1 MPEITVKKSTIYLN
15 KVFQDWDKPCNHFYL
30 SKKWVLVSYDK
41 ERAATGEVRR
51 HAPPETPFLVFLA
64 CVAGVWKKWAQERMD
79 VSACLPLGRPFF
91 FAPTTSKSYR
101 AHCACP
107 QI

>member
-15 KVFQDWDKPCNHFYL
+15 KVFQDWDKPSNHFYL

-51 HAPPETPFLVFLA
+51 HVPPETPFLVFLA
-64 CVAGVWKKWAQERMD
+64 CVVGVWKKWAQERMD
-79 VSACLPLGRPFF
+79 VSACLPLARPFF

>member
-15 KVFQDWDKPCNHFYL
+15 KVFQDWDKPSNHFYL

-51 HAPPETPFLVFLA
+51 HVPPETPFLVF
-64 CVAGVWKKWAQERMD
+64 
-79 VSACLPLGRPFF
+79 
-91 FAPTTSKSYR
+91 
-101 AHCACP
+101 
-107 QI
+107 